1 MSLKDF
7 HNRELWNVNE
17 YLIKPELSE
26 LTSKQ
31 YAISQVTILNDIQ
44 KFYDDV
50 LLFSPLSKFIKE
62 RFLNPACIQS
72 DAIDAV
78 YVYAHCQDNKM
89 RQQKQKKFERTFSD
103 PKFRFLP
110 IFPNSSLREAC
121 NKNKIGW
128 RLLITSDVFEI
139 AEMFKDDI
147 SKREFLVPKYRA
159 IEIPSNLSDLVLK
172 NECAIRYYD
181 PD

>member
-1 MSLKDF
+1 
-7 HNRELWNVNE
+7 
-17 YLIKPELSE
+17 
-26 LTSKQ
+26 
-31 YAISQVTILNDIQ
+31 
-44 KFYDDV
+44 
-50 LLFSPLSKFIKE
+50 
-62 RFLNPACIQS
+62 
-72 DAIDAV
+72 
-78 YVYAHCQDNKM
+78 M

-147 SKREFLVPKYRA
+147 SKREFHGQQLPCSNRFRVLLRA
-159 IEIPSNLSDLVLK
+159 SWLS
-172 NECAIRYYD
+172 RFR
-181 PD
+181 